1 MLASPPPPPPLQLR
15 TSILDQ
21 LVLRG
26 TGTSLSGWAWVGIT
40 GKGPMTC
47 SPFVFQFVLGISR
60 AEVDRALRA
69 RWGLASSDTYVRS
82 AAVRVYAIMCWGSCL
97 GVSAEEHC
105 TLPFALFG
113 WFGTRCLQTYVVWV
127 DGCTIVTH
135 AWLFPPTFCP
145 Q

>member
-1 MLASPPPPPPLQLR
+1 MLTVCVS
-15 TSILDQ
+15 
-21 LVLRG
+21 V
-26 TGTSLSGWAWVGIT
+26 
-40 GKGPMTC
+40 C
-47 SPFVFQFVLGISR
+47 LGISR

-82 AAVRVYAIMCWGSCL
+82 AAVRVYAHMCWGSCL

-113 WFGTRCLQTYVVWV
+113 WFGTHCLRTYVVWV

-145 Q
+145 QYRAYSKRDVVMKRVVGRCRCARGILTTECLFLACA